1 MRRTAGSNNRIRLP
15 IGCTGLNASNHLFR
29 DDYSR
34 DTSGENNYHHTSSF
48 DDDILMDI
56 DRGGASARLDRTQDD
71 LHKFRQ
77 RIDNNVEQQR
87 EYSEMMHA
95 LQNKVFC
102 LVAVT
107 TCQ

>member
-1 MRRTAGSNNRIRLP
+1 MPNP
-15 IGCTGLNASNHLFR
+15 DFR

-34 DTSGENNYHHTSSF
+34 DTSGENNYHNTSSF
-48 DDDILMDI
+48 DDDILMDL
-56 DRGGASARLDRTQDD
+56 DTRGGASTRLDKTHDD

-95 LQNKVFC
+95 LQNKVIKKWWPLIEAC
-102 LVAVT
+102 RCKSIASILLIWKEGW
-107 TCQ
+107 